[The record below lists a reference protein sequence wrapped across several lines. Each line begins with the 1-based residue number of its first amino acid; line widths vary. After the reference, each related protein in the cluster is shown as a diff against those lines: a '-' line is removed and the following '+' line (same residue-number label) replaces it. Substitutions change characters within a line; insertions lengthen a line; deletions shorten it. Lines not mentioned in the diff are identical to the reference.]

1 MDPVWVALAAVV
13 FLVGGLA
20 CTAWWL
26 VADILHQRRSAQA
39 AETWLR
45 KDLNRPAHLFCG
57 QSQAVT
63 VAELVARA
71 ARPKEGIQLNWPE
84 EIDEAELVRPYAQ
97 DMFPTVILPRVE
109 E

>member
-1 MDPVWVALAAVV
+1 MDPVLLALAAAVL
-13 FLVGGLA
+13 LVGGLA

-26 VADILHQRRSAQA
+26 VADVLHQRRRAQA
-39 AETWLR
+39 VETWLG
-45 KDLNRPAHLFCG
+45 KDLNHPAHLFCG

-63 VAELVARA
+63 VAELVERA
-71 ARPKEGIQLNWPE
+71 VRQKEGIQLNWPE